1 MIKSMKKL
9 LIILF
14 VALVGFASTSC
25 DDYLD
30 VNKNQDAPDK
40 VDAYLYLA
48 GLESAWQG
56 MYWDL
61 RATAPLSQMM
71 GTNSYIS
78 YANNF
83 YSKGS
88 DAAGE
93 TWRIAYWL
101 HGMNLEN
108 MVNQAKAD
116 EAWTLAGIG
125 LAIKAYTWDIMCKLQ
140 VELPMKQAFEVGRLS
155 HDYDYQDEIYP
166 QIRAWAE
173 EAIELLSKEDNFA
186 YGTKLK
192 ENDRVYQ
199 GDADKWIK
207 FAHGVIASNLASLT
221 NKNNFV
227 SEYANQLLQHGKL
240 ALSSADDNALMS
252 TVGGAADAQFSI
264 YNNFWGVYRGNLYN
278 YYWQSEYIVQIMT
291 GTVPV
296 YDETTGDKVK
306 TSKTDERAKY
316 YPYELNPKQIIADT
330 LVELTGH
337 YDPRVA
343 AKLSTT
349 DDKEFEDI
357 DDADSV
363 KMHRYYG
370 SSFTSASGPIGTAP
384 NVYGRIA
391 NANKAYDGTGR
402 WLFRDDAPYVLMT
415 SAQIKFCMAE
425 AYFKMGDK
433 ANALAAWKDAIKD
446 DMDFTVSQLLPGKAK
461 DGAAY
466 GALPGGDKISTA
478 LFNQLAAEYLAGPFV
493 GQITE
498 SELTLSHIMM
508 QKYVALWPWGANEAW
523 TDLRKY
529 HFDINYAGDY
539 PTLDNGWTLTTVDQ
553 KWDTDE
559 SKVYK
564 GFYLAPAQVEGR
576 RGTYNVENYG
586 SPCYR
591 IRPRYNSEYMWNLNS
606 LGALK
611 PIAGDALN
619 YQCSIPWFAYPDGYP
634 M

>member
-1 MIKSMKKL
+1 MKKL
-9 LIILF
+9 FIILF

-71 GTNSYIS
+71 GTNSYTS

-83 YSKGS
+83 YFKGS

-125 LAIKAYTWDIMCKLQ
+125 LAIKAYTWDVMCKLQ

-192 ENDRVYQ
+192 ENDRVFQ

-207 FAHGVIASNLASLT
+207 FAHGVIVNNLASLT

-264 YNNFWGVYRGNLYN
+264 YNNFWGVYRENLYN
-278 YYWQSEYIVQIMT
+278 YYWQSDYIVQIMT

>member
-1 MIKSMKKL
+1 MKKL

-25 DDYLD
+25 DDFLN
-30 VNKNQDAPDK
+30 VNENKDAPDK

-56 MYWDL
+56 LYYDL

-264 YNNFWGVYRGNLYN
+264 YNNFWGVYRSNLYN

>member
-9 LIILF
+9 FIILF

-25 DDYLD
+25 DDFLN
-30 VNKNQDAPDK
+30 VNENKDAPDK

-56 MYWDL
+56 LYYDI

-71 GTNSYIS
+71 GTGSYTS
-78 YANNF
+78 YAANF

-125 LAIKAYTWDIMCKLQ
+125 LAIKAYTWDVMCKLQ

-192 ENDRVYQ
+192 ENDRVFQ
-199 GDADKWIK
+199 GDADQWIK
-207 FAHGVIASNLASLT
+207 FAHGVIVNNLASLT

-240 ALSSADDNALMS
+240 ALASANDNALMS

-278 YYWQSEYIVQIMT
+278 YYWQSDYIVQIMT
-291 GTVPV
+291 GTVPA
-296 YDETTGDKVK
+296 YDETTGDKVR
-306 TSKTDERAKY
+306 TSKSDSRAEY

-330 LVELTGH
+330 LVELAGH
-337 YDPRVA
+337 FDPRVA
-343 AKLSTT
+343 AKLSTS
-349 DDKEFEDI
+349 DDITYEDI

-363 KMHRYYG
+363 KMRRYYG
-370 SSFTSASGPIGTAP
+370 SSFTGASGPIGTAP
-384 NVYGRIA
+384 NVFGRFA
-391 NANKAYDGTGR
+391 VSNKAYDGTGR
-402 WLFRDDAPYVLMT
+402 WIFRDDAPYVLMT

-425 AYFKMGDK
+425 AYFKLGDK

-461 DGAAY
+461 DGADY
-466 GALPGGDKISTA
+466 GALPGGDKISKA

-529 HFDINYAGDY
+529 HYDIKYSGDY
-539 PTLDNGWTLTTVDQ
+539 PSLDNGWTLTTVNQ

-564 GFYLAPAQVEGR
+564 GFYLAPAQVQNR

>member
-1 MIKSMKKL
+1 MKKL

-25 DDYLD
+25 DDFLN
-30 VNKNQDAPDK
+30 VNENKDAPDK

-56 MYWDL
+56 LYYDL

-71 GTNSYIS
+71 GTNSYTS

-207 FAHGVIASNLASLT
+207 FAHGVIVNNLASLT

-278 YYWQSEYIVQIMT
+278 NYWQSDYIVQIMT
-291 GTVPV
+291 GTVPA

>member
-1 MIKSMKKL
+1 MKKL
-9 LIILF
+9 FIILF

-25 DDYLD
+25 DDFLN
-30 VNKNQDAPDK
+30 VNENKDAPDK

-56 MYWDL
+56 LYYDI

-71 GTNSYIS
+71 GTGSYTS
-78 YANNF
+78 YAANF

-125 LAIKAYTWDIMCKLQ
+125 LAIKAYTWDVMCKLQ

-192 ENDRVYQ
+192 ENDRVFQ

-207 FAHGVIASNLASLT
+207 FAHGVIVNNLASLT

-278 YYWQSEYIVQIMT
+278 YYWQSDYIVQIMT
-291 GTVPV
+291 GTVPA

-402 WLFRDDAPYVLMT
+402 WIFRDDAPYVLMT

-433 ANALAAWKDAIKD
+433 ANALATWKDAIKD

-461 DGAAY
+461 DGADY
-466 GALPGGDKISTA
+466 GALPGGDKISKA

-529 HFDINYAGDY
+529 HYDIKYSGDY
-539 PTLDNGWTLTTVDQ
+539 PSLDNGWTLTTVNQ

-564 GFYLAPAQVEGR
+564 GFYLAPAQVQNR

>member
-9 LIILF
+9 FIILF

-56 MYWDL
+56 LYYDL

-125 LAIKAYTWDIMCKLQ
+125 LAIKAYTWDVMCKLQ

-192 ENDRVYQ
+192 ENVRVFQ
-199 GDADKWIK
+199 GDADQWIK
-207 FAHGVIASNLASLT
+207 FAHGVIVNNLASLT

-433 ANALAAWKDAIKD
+433 ANALATWKDAIKD

-529 HFDINYAGDY
+529 HYDIKYSGDY
-539 PTLDNGWTLTTVDQ
+539 PSLDNGWTLTTVNQ

-564 GFYLAPAQVEGR
+564 GFYLAPAQVQNR

>member
-1 MIKSMKKL
+1 
-9 LIILF
+9 
-14 VALVGFASTSC
+14 
-25 DDYLD
+25 
-30 VNKNQDAPDK
+30 
-40 VDAYLYLA
+40 
-48 GLESAWQG
+48 
-56 MYWDL
+56 
-61 RATAPLSQMM
+61 
-71 GTNSYIS
+71 
-78 YANNF
+78 
-83 YSKGS
+83 
-88 DAAGE
+88 
-93 TWRIAYWL
+93 
-101 HGMNLEN
+101 
-108 MVNQAKAD
+108 
-116 EAWTLAGIG
+116 
-125 LAIKAYTWDIMCKLQ
+125 MCKLQ
-140 VELPMKQAFEVGRLS
+140 VELPLKQAFEVGRLS

-192 ENDRVYQ
+192 ENDRVFQ
-199 GDADKWIK
+199 GDADQWIK
-207 FAHGVIASNLASLT
+207 FAHGVIVNNLASLT
-221 NKNNFV
+221 NKKNFV

-240 ALSSADDNALMS
+240 ALASANDNALMS

-264 YNNFWGVYRGNLYN
+264 YNNFWGVYRGNLSN
-278 YYWQSEYIVQIMT
+278 SYWQSDYIVQIMT

-296 YDETTGDKVK
+296 YDETTGDKVR
-306 TSKTDERAKY
+306 TSKSDSRATY

-330 LVELTGH
+330 LVELAGH
-337 YDPRVA
+337 FDPRVA
-343 AKLSTT
+343 AKLSTS
-349 DDKEFEDI
+349 DDITYEDI

-363 KMHRYYG
+363 KMRRYYG
-370 SSFTSASGPIGTAP
+370 SSFTGASGPIGTAP
-384 NVYGRIA
+384 NVFGRFA
-391 NANKAYDGTGR
+391 VSNKAYDGTGR
-402 WLFRDDAPYVLMT
+402 WIFRDDAPYVLMT

-433 ANALAAWKDAIKD
+433 ANALATWKDAIKD

-461 DGAAY
+461 DGADY
-466 GALPGGDKISTA
+466 GALPGGDKISKA

-529 HFDINYAGDY
+529 HYDIKYSGDY

-564 GFYLAPAQVEGR
+564 GFYLAPAQVQNR

>member
-9 LIILF
+9 FIILF

-56 MYWDL
+56 LYYDL

-192 ENDRVYQ
+192 ENDRVFQ

-207 FAHGVIASNLASLT
+207 FAHGVIVNNLASLT

-278 YYWQSEYIVQIMT
+278 YYWQSDYIVQIMT
-291 GTVPV
+291 GTVPA

-343 AKLSTT
+343 AKLSTE

>member
-9 LIILF
+9 FIILF

-71 GTNSYIS
+71 GTNSYTS

-83 YSKGS
+83 YFKGS

-125 LAIKAYTWDIMCKLQ
+125 LAIKAYTWDVMCKLQ

-192 ENDRVYQ
+192 ENDRVFQ

-207 FAHGVIASNLASLT
+207 FAHGVIVNNLASLT

-264 YNNFWGVYRGNLYN
+264 YNNFWGVYRENLYN
-278 YYWQSEYIVQIMT
+278 YYWQSDYIVQIMT

>member
-1 MIKSMKKL
+1 MKKL
-9 LIILF
+9 FIILF

-56 MYWDL
+56 LYYDL

-192 ENDRVYQ
+192 ENDRVFQ

-207 FAHGVIASNLASLT
+207 FAHGVIVNNLASLT

-343 AKLSTT
+343 AKLSTE

-402 WLFRDDAPYVLMT
+402 WIFRDDAPYVLMT

>member
-1 MIKSMKKL
+1 MKKL

-25 DDYLD
+25 DDFLN
-30 VNKNQDAPDK
+30 VNENKDAPDK

-56 MYWDL
+56 LYYDL

-71 GTNSYIS
+71 GTNSYTS

-125 LAIKAYTWDIMCKLQ
+125 LAIKAYTWDVMCKLQ

-192 ENDRVYQ
+192 ENDRVFQ

-207 FAHGVIASNLASLT
+207 FAHGVIVNNLASLT

-278 YYWQSEYIVQIMT
+278 NYWQSDYIVQIMT
-291 GTVPV
+291 GTVPA

-461 DGAAY
+461 DGADY
-466 GALPGGDKISTA
+466 GALPGGDKISKA

-564 GFYLAPAQVEGR
+564 GFYLAPAQVQNR

>member
-1 MIKSMKKL
+1 MKKL
-9 LIILF
+9 FIILF

-25 DDYLD
+25 DGYLD

-56 MYWDL
+56 LYYDL

-207 FAHGVIASNLASLT
+207 FAHGVIVNNLASLT

-291 GTVPV
+291 GTVPA

-343 AKLSTT
+343 AKLSTE

>member
-1 MIKSMKKL
+1 MKKL
-9 LIILF
+9 FIILF

-25 DDYLD
+25 DDFLN
-30 VNKNQDAPDK
+30 VNENKDAPDK

-56 MYWDL
+56 LYYDI

-71 GTNSYIS
+71 GTGSYTS
-78 YANNF
+78 YAANF

-125 LAIKAYTWDIMCKLQ
+125 LAIKAYTWDVMCKLQ

-155 HDYDYQDEIYP
+155 HDYDYQEEIYP

-433 ANALAAWKDAIKD
+433 ANALATWKDAIKD

-461 DGAAY
+461 DGADY
-466 GALPGGDKISTA
+466 GALPGGDKISKA

>member
-1 MIKSMKKL
+1 MKKL
-9 LIILF
+9 FIILF

-25 DDYLD
+25 DDFLN
-30 VNKNQDAPDK
+30 VNENKDAPDK

-56 MYWDL
+56 LYYDI

-71 GTNSYIS
+71 GTSSYTS

-155 HDYDYQDEIYP
+155 HDYDYQEEIYP

-192 ENDRVYQ
+192 ENDRVFQ
-199 GDADKWIK
+199 GDADQWIK
-207 FAHGVIASNLASLT
+207 FAHGVIVNNLASLT

-264 YNNFWGVYRGNLYN
+264 YNNFWGVYRGNLSN
-278 YYWQSEYIVQIMT
+278 SYWQSDYIVQIMT

-296 YDETTGDKVK
+296 YDETTGDKVR

-330 LVELTGH
+330 LVELAGH
-337 YDPRVA
+337 FDPRVA
-343 AKLSTT
+343 AKLSTS
-349 DDKEFEDI
+349 DDITYEDI

-363 KMHRYYG
+363 KMRRYYG
-370 SSFTSASGPIGTAP
+370 SSFTGASGPIGTAP
-384 NVYGRIA
+384 NVFGRFA
-391 NANKAYDGTGR
+391 VSNKAYDGTGR
-402 WLFRDDAPYVLMT
+402 WIFRDDAPYVLMT

-433 ANALAAWKDAIKD
+433 ANALATWKDAIKD

-461 DGAAY
+461 DGADY
-466 GALPGGDKISTA
+466 GALPGGDKISKA

-529 HFDINYAGDY
+529 HYDIKYSGDY
-539 PTLDNGWTLTTVDQ
+539 PSLDNGWTLTTVNQ

-564 GFYLAPAQVEGR
+564 GFYLAPAQVQNR

>member
-25 DDYLD
+25 DDFLN
-30 VNKNQDAPDK
+30 VNENKDAPDK

-56 MYWDL
+56 LYYDL

-155 HDYDYQDEIYP
+155 HDYDYQEEIYP

-192 ENDRVYQ
+192 ENDRVFQ
-199 GDADKWIK
+199 GDADQWIK
-207 FAHGVIASNLASLT
+207 FAHGVIVNNLASLT
-221 NKNNFV
+221 NKKNFV

-240 ALSSADDNALMS
+240 APSSADDNALMS

-264 YNNFWGVYRGNLYN
+264 YNNFWGVYRGNLSN
-278 YYWQSEYIVQIMT
+278 SYWQSDYIVQIMT

-296 YDETTGDKVK
+296 YDETTGDKVR
-306 TSKTDERAKY
+306 TSKSDSRATY

-330 LVELTGH
+330 LVELAGH
-337 YDPRVA
+337 FDPRVA
-343 AKLSTT
+343 AKLSTS
-349 DDKEFEDI
+349 DDKTYEDI

-363 KMHRYYG
+363 KMRRYYG

-384 NVYGRIA
+384 NVFGRFA
-391 NANKAYDGTGR
+391 VSNKAYDGTGR
-402 WLFRDDAPYVLMT
+402 WIFRDDAPYVLMT

-529 HFDINYAGDY
+529 HYDIKYSGDY

-564 GFYLAPAQVEGR
+564 GFYLAPAQVQNR

>member
-1 MIKSMKKL
+1 MKKL
-9 LIILF
+9 FIILF

-25 DDYLD
+25 DDFLN
-30 VNKNQDAPDK
+30 VNENKDAPDK

-56 MYWDL
+56 LYYDI

-71 GTNSYIS
+71 GTGSYTS
-78 YANNF
+78 YAANF

-125 LAIKAYTWDIMCKLQ
+125 LAIKAYTWDVMCKLQ

-192 ENDRVYQ
+192 ENDRVFQ
-199 GDADKWIK
+199 GDADQWIK
-207 FAHGVIASNLASLT
+207 FAHGVIVNNLASLT

-240 ALSSADDNALMS
+240 ALASANDNALMS

-264 YNNFWGVYRGNLYN
+264 YNNFWGVYRGNLSN
-278 YYWQSEYIVQIMT
+278 SYWQSDYIVQIMT
-291 GTVPV
+291 GTVPA
-296 YDETTGDKVK
+296 YDETTGDKVR
-306 TSKTDERAKY
+306 TSKSDSRAEY

-337 YDPRVA
+337 FDPRVA
-343 AKLSTT
+343 AKLSTS
-349 DDKEFEDI
+349 DDNTYEDI

-363 KMHRYYG
+363 KMRRYYG

-384 NVYGRIA
+384 NVFGRFA
-391 NANKAYDGTGR
+391 VSNKAYDGTGR
-402 WLFRDDAPYVLMT
+402 WIFRDDAPYILMT

-461 DGAAY
+461 DGAKY

-529 HFDINYAGDY
+529 HYDIKYSGDY

-564 GFYLAPAQVEGR
+564 GFYLAPAQVQNR

>member
-1 MIKSMKKL
+1 MKKL

-25 DDYLD
+25 DDFLN
-30 VNKNQDAPDK
+30 VNENKDAPDK

-56 MYWDL
+56 LYYDL

-116 EAWTLAGIG
+116 EALTLAGIG

-192 ENDRVYQ
+192 ENDRVFQ

-207 FAHGVIASNLASLT
+207 FAHGVIVNNLASLT

-278 YYWQSEYIVQIMT
+278 NYWQSDYIVQIMT
-291 GTVPV
+291 GTVPA

-529 HFDINYAGDY
+529 HYDIKYSGDY

-564 GFYLAPAQVEGR
+564 GFYLAPAQVQNR

>member
-1 MIKSMKKL
+1 MKKL
-9 LIILF
+9 FIILF

-25 DDYLD
+25 DDFLN
-30 VNKNQDAPDK
+30 VNENKDAPDK

-56 MYWDL
+56 LYYDL

-192 ENDRVYQ
+192 ENDRVFQ

-207 FAHGVIASNLASLT
+207 FAHGVIVNNLASLT

-264 YNNFWGVYRGNLYN
+264 YNNFWGVYRSNLYN

>member
-1 MIKSMKKL
+1 MKKL
-9 LIILF
+9 FIILF

-25 DDYLD
+25 DDFLN
-30 VNKNQDAPDK
+30 VNENKDAPDK

-56 MYWDL
+56 LYYDL

-264 YNNFWGVYRGNLYN
+264 YNNFWGVYRGNLSN
-278 YYWQSEYIVQIMT
+278 SYWQSDYIVQIMT
-291 GTVPV
+291 GTVPA

-461 DGAAY
+461 DGADY
-466 GALPGGDKISTA
+466 GALPGGDKISKA

>member
-1 MIKSMKKL
+1 MKKL

-25 DDYLD
+25 DDFLN
-30 VNKNQDAPDK
+30 VNENKDAPDK

-56 MYWDL
+56 LYYDL

-71 GTNSYIS
+71 GTNSYTS

-125 LAIKAYTWDIMCKLQ
+125 LAIKAYTWDVMCKLQ

-192 ENDRVYQ
+192 ENDRVFQ

-207 FAHGVIASNLASLT
+207 FAHGVIVNNLASLT

-278 YYWQSEYIVQIMT
+278 NYWQSDYIVQIMT
-291 GTVPV
+291 GTVPA

-433 ANALAAWKDAIKD
+433 ANALAAWKEAIKD

-529 HFDINYAGDY
+529 HYDIKYSGDY

-564 GFYLAPAQVEGR
+564 GFYLAPAQVQNR

>member
-9 LIILF
+9 FIILF

-56 MYWDL
+56 LYYDL

-192 ENDRVYQ
+192 ENDRVFQ

-207 FAHGVIASNLASLT
+207 FAHGVIVNNLASLT

-343 AKLSTT
+343 AKLSTE

-402 WLFRDDAPYVLMT
+402 WIFRDDAPYVLMT

>member
-1 MIKSMKKL
+1 MKKL
-9 LIILF
+9 FIILF

-25 DDYLD
+25 DDFLN
-30 VNKNQDAPDK
+30 VNENKDAPDK

-56 MYWDL
+56 LYYDL

-155 HDYDYQDEIYP
+155 HDYDYQEEIYP

-192 ENDRVYQ
+192 ENDRVFQ
-199 GDADKWIK
+199 GDADQWIK
-207 FAHGVIASNLASLT
+207 FAHGVIVNNLASLT

-240 ALSSADDNALMS
+240 ALASANDNALMS

-264 YNNFWGVYRGNLYN
+264 YNNFWGVYRGNLSN
-278 YYWQSEYIVQIMT
+278 SYWQSDYIVQIMT

-296 YDETTGDKVK
+296 YDETTGDKVR

-316 YPYELNPKQIIADT
+316 FPYELNPKQIIADT
-330 LVELTGH
+330 LVELAGH
-337 YDPRVA
+337 FDPRVA
-343 AKLSTT
+343 AKLSTS
-349 DDKEFEDI
+349 DDNTYEDI

-363 KMHRYYG
+363 KMRRY
-370 SSFTSASGPIGTAP
+370 
-384 NVYGRIA
+384 
-391 NANKAYDGTGR
+391 
-402 WLFRDDAPYVLMT
+402 
-415 SAQIKFCMAE
+415 
-425 AYFKMGDK
+425 
-433 ANALAAWKDAIKD
+433 
-446 DMDFTVSQLLPGKAK
+446 
-461 DGAAY
+461 
-466 GALPGGDKISTA
+466 
-478 LFNQLAAEYLAGPFV
+478 
-493 GQITE
+493 
-498 SELTLSHIMM
+498 
-508 QKYVALWPWGANEAW
+508 
-523 TDLRKY
+523 
-529 HFDINYAGDY
+529 
-539 PTLDNGWTLTTVDQ
+539 
-553 KWDTDE
+553 
-559 SKVYK
+559 
-564 GFYLAPAQVEGR
+564 
-576 RGTYNVENYG
+576 
-586 SPCYR
+586 
-591 IRPRYNSEYMWNLNS
+591 
-606 LGALK
+606 
-611 PIAGDALN
+611 
-619 YQCSIPWFAYPDGYP
+619 
-634 M
+634 

>member
-1 MIKSMKKL
+1 MKKL

-25 DDYLD
+25 DDFLN
-30 VNKNQDAPDK
+30 VNENKDAPDK

-56 MYWDL
+56 LYYDI

-71 GTNSYIS
+71 GTSSYTS

-125 LAIKAYTWDIMCKLQ
+125 LAIKAYTWDVMCKLQ

-192 ENDRVYQ
+192 ENDRVFQ
-199 GDADKWIK
+199 GDADQWIK
-207 FAHGVIASNLASLT
+207 FAHGVIVNNLASLT

-240 ALSSADDNALMS
+240 ALASANDNALMS

-264 YNNFWGVYRGNLYN
+264 YNNFWGVYRGNLSN
-278 YYWQSEYIVQIMT
+278 SYWQSDYIVQIMT

-296 YDETTGDKVK
+296 YDETTGDKVR
-306 TSKTDERAKY
+306 TSKSDSRAAY

-337 YDPRVA
+337 FDPRVA
-343 AKLSTT
+343 AKLSTS
-349 DDKEFEDI
+349 DDNTYEDI

-363 KMHRYYG
+363 KMRRYYG

-384 NVYGRIA
+384 NVFGRFVVS
-391 NANKAYDGTGR
+391 NKTYDGTGR
-402 WLFRDDAPYVLMT
+402 WIFRDDAPYVLMT

-461 DGAAY
+461 DGAKY

-529 HFDINYAGDY
+529 HYDIKYSGDY

-564 GFYLAPAQVEGR
+564 GFYLAPAQVQNR

>member
-1 MIKSMKKL
+1 MKKL
-9 LIILF
+9 FIILF

-25 DDYLD
+25 DDFLN
-30 VNKNQDAPDK
+30 VNENKDAPDK

-56 MYWDL
+56 LYYDL

-264 YNNFWGVYRGNLYN
+264 YNNFWGVYRSNLYN

-291 GTVPV
+291 GTVPA

>member
-1 MIKSMKKL
+1 MKKL
-9 LIILF
+9 FIILF

-25 DDYLD
+25 DDFLN
-30 VNKNQDAPDK
+30 VNENKDAPDK

-56 MYWDL
+56 LYYDL
-61 RATAPLSQMM
+61 RATAPLAQMM
-71 GTNSYIS
+71 GTGSYTS
-78 YANNF
+78 YAANF

-125 LAIKAYTWDIMCKLQ
+125 LAIKAYTWDVMCKLQ

-192 ENDRVYQ
+192 ENDRVFQ
-199 GDADKWIK
+199 GDADQWIK
-207 FAHGVIASNLASLT
+207 FAHGVIVNNLASLT
-221 NKNNFV
+221 NKKNFV

-240 ALSSADDNALMS
+240 ALASANDNALMS

-264 YNNFWGVYRGNLYN
+264 YNNFWGVYRGNLSN
-278 YYWQSEYIVQIMT
+278 SYWQSDYIVQIMT

-296 YDETTGDKVK
+296 YDETTGDKVR
-306 TSKTDERAKY
+306 TSKSDSRAEY

-330 LVELTGH
+330 LVELAGH
-337 YDPRVA
+337 FDPRVA
-343 AKLSTT
+343 AKLSTS
-349 DDKEFEDI
+349 DDITYEDI

-363 KMHRYYG
+363 KMRRYYG
-370 SSFTSASGPIGTAP
+370 SSFTGASGPIGTAP
-384 NVYGRIA
+384 NVFGRFA
-391 NANKAYDGTGR
+391 VSNKAYDGTGR
-402 WLFRDDAPYVLMT
+402 WIFRDDAPYVLMT

-433 ANALAAWKDAIKD
+433 ANALATWKDAIKD

-461 DGAAY
+461 DGADY
-466 GALPGGDKISTA
+466 GALPGGDKISKA

-529 HFDINYAGDY
+529 HYDIKYSGDY

-564 GFYLAPAQVEGR
+564 GFYLAPAQVQNR

>member
-25 DDYLD
+25 DDFLN
-30 VNKNQDAPDK
+30 VNENKDAPDK

-56 MYWDL
+56 LYYDL

-240 ALSSADDNALMS
+240 ALSSADDNAIMS

-264 YNNFWGVYRGNLYN
+264 YNNFWGVYRSNLYN

>member
-9 LIILF
+9 FIILF

-71 GTNSYIS
+71 GTNSYTS
-78 YANNF
+78 YASNF
-83 YSKGS
+83 YFKGS

-125 LAIKAYTWDIMCKLQ
+125 LAIKAYTWDVMCKLQ

-207 FAHGVIASNLASLT
+207 FAHGVIVNNLASLT

-264 YNNFWGVYRGNLYN
+264 YNNFWGVYRENLYN
-278 YYWQSEYIVQIMT
+278 YYWQSDYIVQIMT
-291 GTVPV
+291 GTVPA

-466 GALPGGDKISTA
+466 GALPGGDKISKA

-564 GFYLAPAQVEGR
+564 GFYLAPAQVQDR

>member
-1 MIKSMKKL
+1 MKKL
-9 LIILF
+9 FIILF

-25 DDYLD
+25 DDFLN
-30 VNKNQDAPDK
+30 VNENKDAPDK

-56 MYWDL
+56 LYYDL

-71 GTNSYIS
+71 GTNSYTS
-78 YANNF
+78 YASNF

-125 LAIKAYTWDIMCKLQ
+125 LAIKAYTWDVMCKLQ

-192 ENDRVYQ
+192 ENDRVFQ
-199 GDADKWIK
+199 GDADQWIK
-207 FAHGVIASNLASLT
+207 FAHGVIVNNLASLT

-240 ALSSADDNALMS
+240 ALASANDNALMS

-278 YYWQSEYIVQIMT
+278 YYWQSDYIVQIMT
-291 GTVPV
+291 GTVPA

-402 WLFRDDAPYVLMT
+402 WIFRDDAPYVLMT

-433 ANALAAWKDAIKD
+433 ANALATWKDAIKD

-461 DGAAY
+461 DGADY
-466 GALPGGDKISTA
+466 GALPGGDKISKA

-529 HFDINYAGDY
+529 HYDIKYSGDY
-539 PTLDNGWTLTTVDQ
+539 PSLDNGWTLTTVNQ

-564 GFYLAPAQVEGR
+564 GFYLAPAQVQNR

>member
-1 MIKSMKKL
+1 MKKL
-9 LIILF
+9 FIILF

-25 DDYLD
+25 DDFLN
-30 VNKNQDAPDK
+30 VNENKDAPDK

-56 MYWDL
+56 LYYDL
-61 RATAPLSQMM
+61 RATAPLAQMM
-71 GTNSYIS
+71 GTGSYTT
-78 YANNF
+78 YAANF

-125 LAIKAYTWDIMCKLQ
+125 LAIKAYTWDVMCKLQ

-192 ENDRVYQ
+192 ENDRVFQ
-199 GDADKWIK
+199 GDADQWIK
-207 FAHGVIASNLASLT
+207 FAHGVIVNNLASLT

-240 ALSSADDNALMS
+240 ALASANDNALMS

-264 YNNFWGVYRGNLYN
+264 YNNFWGVYRGNLSN
-278 YYWQSEYIVQIMT
+278 SYWQSDYIVQIMT
-291 GTVPV
+291 GTVPA
-296 YDETTGDKVK
+296 YDETTGDKVR
-306 TSKTDERAKY
+306 TSKSDSRAEY

-337 YDPRVA
+337 FDPRVA
-343 AKLSTT
+343 AKLSTS
-349 DDKEFEDI
+349 DDNTYEDI

-363 KMHRYYG
+363 KMRRYYG

-384 NVYGRIA
+384 NVLGRFA
-391 NANKAYDGTGR
+391 VPNQAYDGPAR
-402 WLFRDDAPYVLMT
+402 WIFRDDAPYILMT

-461 DGAAY
+461 DGAKY

-529 HFDINYAGDY
+529 HYDIKYSGDY

-564 GFYLAPAQVEGR
+564 GFYLAPAQVQNR

>member
-1 MIKSMKKL
+1 MKKL
-9 LIILF
+9 FIILF

-25 DDYLD
+25 DDFLN
-30 VNKNQDAPDK
+30 VNENKDAPDK

-56 MYWDL
+56 LYYDL

-192 ENDRVYQ
+192 ENDRVFQ
-199 GDADKWIK
+199 GDADQWIK
-207 FAHGVIASNLASLT
+207 FAHGVIVNNLASLT

-264 YNNFWGVYRGNLYN
+264 YNNFWGVYRSNLYN

-433 ANALAAWKDAIKD
+433 ANALATWKDAIKD

-461 DGAAY
+461 DGADY
-466 GALPGGDKISTA
+466 GALPGGDKISKA

>member
-1 MIKSMKKL
+1 MKKL

-25 DDYLD
+25 DDFLN
-30 VNKNQDAPDK
+30 VNENKDAPDK

-56 MYWDL
+56 LYYDL

-173 EAIELLSKEDNFA
+173 EAIELLSKEDNFS

>member
-25 DDYLD
+25 DDFLN
-30 VNKNQDAPDK
+30 VNENKDAPDK

-56 MYWDL
+56 LYYDL

-71 GTNSYIS
+71 GTNSYTS

-125 LAIKAYTWDIMCKLQ
+125 LAIKAYTWDVMCKLQ

-192 ENDRVYQ
+192 ENDRVFQ

-207 FAHGVIASNLASLT
+207 FAHGVIVNNLASLT

-278 YYWQSEYIVQIMT
+278 YYWQSDYIVQIMT
-291 GTVPV
+291 GTVPA

-402 WLFRDDAPYVLMT
+402 WIFRDDAPYVLMT

-529 HFDINYAGDY
+529 HYDIKYSGDY

-564 GFYLAPAQVEGR
+564 GFYLAPAQVQNR

>member
-1 MIKSMKKL
+1 MKKL
-9 LIILF
+9 FIILF

-56 MYWDL
+56 LYYDI

-71 GTNSYIS
+71 GTSSYTS

-125 LAIKAYTWDIMCKLQ
+125 LAIKAYTWDVMCKLQ

-192 ENDRVYQ
+192 ENDRVFQ

-207 FAHGVIASNLASLT
+207 FAHGVIVNNLASLT

-264 YNNFWGVYRGNLYN
+264 YNNFWGVYRENLYN
-278 YYWQSEYIVQIMT
+278 YYWQSDYIVQIMT

>member
-1 MIKSMKKL
+1 MKKL
-9 LIILF
+9 FIILF

-25 DDYLD
+25 DDFLN
-30 VNKNQDAPDK
+30 VNENKDAPDK

-56 MYWDL
+56 LYYDL

-71 GTNSYIS
+71 GTNSYTS

-192 ENDRVYQ
+192 ENDRVFQ
-199 GDADKWIK
+199 GDADQWIK
-207 FAHGVIASNLASLT
+207 FAHGVIVNNLASLT
-221 NKNNFV
+221 NKKNFV

-240 ALSSADDNALMS
+240 ALASANDNALMS

-264 YNNFWGVYRGNLYN
+264 YNNFWGVYRGNLSN
-278 YYWQSEYIVQIMT
+278 SYWQSDYIVQIMT

-296 YDETTGDKVK
+296 YDETTGDKVR
-306 TSKTDERAKY
+306 TSKSDSRAKY

-330 LVELTGH
+330 LVELAGH
-337 YDPRVA
+337 FDPRVA
-343 AKLSTT
+343 AKLSTS
-349 DDKEFEDI
+349 DDITYEDI

-363 KMHRYYG
+363 KMRRYYG
-370 SSFTSASGPIGTAP
+370 SSFTGASGPIGTAP
-384 NVYGRIA
+384 NVFGRFA
-391 NANKAYDGTGR
+391 VSNKAYDGTGR
-402 WLFRDDAPYVLMT
+402 WIFRDDAPYVLMT

-433 ANALAAWKDAIKD
+433 ANALATWKDAIKD

-461 DGAAY
+461 DGADY
-466 GALPGGDKISTA
+466 GALPGGDKISKA

-529 HFDINYAGDY
+529 HYDIKYSGDY

-564 GFYLAPAQVEGR
+564 GFYLAPAQVQNR

>member
-1 MIKSMKKL
+1 MKKL
-9 LIILF
+9 FIILF

-25 DDYLD
+25 DDFLN
-30 VNKNQDAPDK
+30 VNENKDAPDK

-56 MYWDL
+56 LYYDI

-71 GTNSYIS
+71 GTGSYTS
-78 YANNF
+78 YAANF

-192 ENDRVYQ
+192 ENDRVFQ
-199 GDADKWIK
+199 GDADQWIK
-207 FAHGVIASNLASLT
+207 FAHGVIVNNLASLT

-240 ALSSADDNALMS
+240 ALASANDNALMS

-264 YNNFWGVYRGNLYN
+264 YNNFWGVYRGNLSN
-278 YYWQSEYIVQIMT
+278 SYWQSDYIVQIMT

-296 YDETTGDKVK
+296 YDETTGDKVR
-306 TSKTDERAKY
+306 TSKSDSRATY

-330 LVELTGH
+330 LVELAGH
-337 YDPRVA
+337 FDPRVA
-343 AKLSTT
+343 AKLSTS
-349 DDKEFEDI
+349 DDITYEDI

-363 KMHRYYG
+363 KMRRYYG

-384 NVYGRIA
+384 NVFGRFA

-461 DGAAY
+461 DGADY
-466 GALPGGDKISTA
+466 GALPGGDKISKA

-564 GFYLAPAQVEGR
+564 GFYLAPAQVQNR
-576 RGTYNVENYG
+576 RGSYNVENYG

>member
-1 MIKSMKKL
+1 MKKL
-9 LIILF
+9 FIILF

-71 GTNSYIS
+71 GTNSYTS

-83 YSKGS
+83 YFKGS

-125 LAIKAYTWDIMCKLQ
+125 LAIKAYTWDVMCKLQ

-192 ENDRVYQ
+192 ENDRVFQ

-207 FAHGVIASNLASLT
+207 FAHGVIVNNLASLT

-343 AKLSTT
+343 AKLSTE

>member
-9 LIILF
+9 FIILF

-56 MYWDL
+56 LYYDL

-192 ENDRVYQ
+192 ENDRVFQ

-207 FAHGVIASNLASLT
+207 FAHGVIVNNLASLT

>member
-1 MIKSMKKL
+1 MKKL
-9 LIILF
+9 FIILF

-71 GTNSYIS
+71 GTNSYTS
-78 YANNF
+78 YASNF
-83 YSKGS
+83 YFKGS

-125 LAIKAYTWDIMCKLQ
+125 LAIKAYTWDVMCKLQ

-192 ENDRVYQ
+192 ENDRVFQ

-207 FAHGVIASNLASLT
+207 FAHGVIVNNLASLT

-264 YNNFWGVYRGNLYN
+264 YNNFWGVYRENLYN
-278 YYWQSEYIVQIMT
+278 YYWQSDYIVQIMT
-291 GTVPV
+291 GTVPA

>member
-1 MIKSMKKL
+1 
-9 LIILF
+9 
-14 VALVGFASTSC
+14 
-25 DDYLD
+25 
-30 VNKNQDAPDK
+30 
-40 VDAYLYLA
+40 
-48 GLESAWQG
+48 
-56 MYWDL
+56 
-61 RATAPLSQMM
+61 
-71 GTNSYIS
+71 
-78 YANNF
+78 
-83 YSKGS
+83 
-88 DAAGE
+88 
-93 TWRIAYWL
+93 
-101 HGMNLEN
+101 
-108 MVNQAKAD
+108 
-116 EAWTLAGIG
+116 
-125 LAIKAYTWDIMCKLQ
+125 
-140 VELPMKQAFEVGRLS
+140 
-155 HDYDYQDEIYP
+155 
-166 QIRAWAE
+166 
-173 EAIELLSKEDNFA
+173 
-186 YGTKLK
+186 
-192 ENDRVYQ
+192 
-199 GDADKWIK
+199 
-207 FAHGVIASNLASLT
+207 
-221 NKNNFV
+221 
-227 SEYANQLLQHGKL
+227 
-240 ALSSADDNALMS
+240 
-252 TVGGAADAQFSI
+252 
-264 YNNFWGVYRGNLYN
+264 
-278 YYWQSEYIVQIMT
+278 
-291 GTVPV
+291 
-296 YDETTGDKVK
+296 
-306 TSKTDERAKY
+306 
-316 YPYELNPKQIIADT
+316 
-330 LVELTGH
+330 
-337 YDPRVA
+337 
-343 AKLSTT
+343 
-349 DDKEFEDI
+349 
-357 DDADSV
+357 
-363 KMHRYYG
+363 
-370 SSFTSASGPIGTAP
+370 
-384 NVYGRIA
+384 
-391 NANKAYDGTGR
+391 
-402 WLFRDDAPYVLMT
+402 MT

-529 HFDINYAGDY
+529 HYDIKYSGDY

-564 GFYLAPAQVEGR
+564 GFYLAPAQVQNR